1 MGCGELAQAAVPPIL
16 PLMTSSLPTYLSE
29 GVTLAPYTTL
39 HLGGPARYFA
49 TCSTLEILRSALAWA
64 DSMHLDVHVLGGGS
78 NVVFADEGFGG
89 LVLKIDLQG
98 VQFDAQTARV
108 AAGENWDHFVAQCVR
123 RGLAGIECLSG
134 IPGQVGATPI
144 QNVGAY
150 GQEVRET
157 ITSVRAIDR
166 NSLQEVE
173 FTRAECDFSYR
184 HSRFKGPDADRFI
197 ITEVRYALREDG
209 RPHLRYAELEKA
221 VEMHQTAGPDALNA
235 VRTAVL
241 ALRAGKSMV
250 VAPDDPNSRSAGS
263 FFVNPVL
270 SPEQFSTLQQQA
282 EDAPSFP
289 DAGGVKVPAAW
300 LVERAGF
307 AKGYRRGGVGVSQR
321 HALALVNYDG
331 STHQLLELA
340 ADIQR
345 EVEAQFS
352 IRLEREPVVVS

>member
-1 MGCGELAQAAVPPIL
+1 MHWG
-16 PLMTSSLPTYLSE
+16 
-29 GVTLAPYTTL
+29 PYTTL

-49 TCSTLEILRSALAWA
+49 TCSTLETLRSALAWA
-64 DSMHLDVHVLGGGS
+64 DSMHLDVHAGGGS

-123 RGLAGIECLSG
+123 RGLAGVECLSG

-209 RPHLRYAELEKA
+209 HPHLRYAELEQA
-221 VEMHQTAGPDALNA
+221 VEMHQTAGLDALNA

-241 ALRAGKSMV
+241 PLRAGKSMV

-282 EDAPSFP
+282 ED
-289 DAGGVKVPAAW
+289 VPLFSRRRRCKGARSMARRTGW
-300 LVERAGF
+300 LCQGIQA
-307 AKGYRRGGVGVSQR
+307 RRGGPYSGMPWHS
-321 HALALVNYDG
+321 
-331 STHQLLELA
+331 STTTAAPASLLELA

-352 IRLEREPVVVS
+352 IMPEARTRRRVVEVSHGNIFTWRIEPATNSALHQQRA